1 MRLSLALL
9 PDEIVSQYN
18 LLDIAIDGYVYLEIR
33 KGMYGLPQAGILASK
48 RLTTHLATFGYYP
61 TNQTPGLWR
70 HKTRPVTFSLVVD
83 DFGVKYVG
91 RQHAEHLV
99 AALKALYPVTT
110 DWNGQLYCGLTLKW
124 DYAARTVDLSMPG
137 YIPAA
142 LHKFQHPTPLRPQ
155 NSPHHWDRPNYGVPT
170 QLTRPAD
177 ESKPLPPNGIQRLQQ
192 IIGTLLFYGRA
203 VDPTLLV
210 ALGTLGSAQAKGT
223 EATAAATVHLL
234 NYCATNPDACIR
246 YKASDMVLYIHSDA
260 SYLSE
265 PKARSRSGG
274 HFFLSDRPTDLSQP
288 PITAPTPNGPLHTSS
303 VILRNVMASAA
314 EAEIGALFVNA
325 QDGTVLRTTL
335 IELGHPQPPTPLQS
349 DNSTAT
355 GIVNAS
361 IRQRRSKAIDMR
373 FYWVRDRVNQGHFLV
388 YWRPGTENLA
398 DYFTKHHPTAHHR
411 LVRNTFLHPTKVG
424 ARALFARSNNVPH
437 RSLRGCVVISPPG
450 SLQGSRLLGPI
461 TH

>member
-1 MRLSLALL
+1 
-9 PDEIVSQYN
+9 
-18 LLDIAIDGYVYLEIR
+18 
-33 KGMYGLPQAGILASK
+33 
-48 RLTTHLATFGYYP
+48 
-61 TNQTPGLWR
+61 
-70 HKTRPVTFSLVVD
+70 
-83 DFGVKYVG
+83 
-91 RQHAEHLV
+91 
-99 AALKALYPVTT
+99 
-110 DWNGQLYCGLTLKW
+110 
-124 DYAARTVDLSMPG
+124 
-137 YIPAA
+137 
-142 LHKFQHPTPLRPQ
+142 
-155 NSPHHWDRPNYGVPT
+155 
-170 QLTRPAD
+170 
-177 ESKPLPPNGIQRLQQ
+177 
-192 IIGTLLFYGRA
+192 
-203 VDPTLLV
+203 
-210 ALGTLGSAQAKGT
+210 
-223 EATAAATVHLL
+223 
-234 NYCATNPDACIR
+234 
-246 YKASDMVLYIHSDA
+246 MVLYIHSDA

-398 DYFTKHHPTAHHR
+398 DYFTKHHPTAHHQ
-411 LVRNTFLHPTKVG
+411 LVRNTFLHPTKAG
-424 ARALFARSNNVPH
+424 ARALFARSNVPH
-437 RSLRGCVVISPPG
+437 RSLRGCVVFSPPG
-450 SLQGSRLLGPI
+450 SLRGLQTSWAHNPLTHEPAVTWCQSPI
-461 TH
+461 AVASH